1 MTTTSFPPSTNRVGT
16 VLLVEDNQ
24 DDAFFM
30 ERACQSAD
38 IPHSLNI
45 VRDGQAAVD
54 YLSGANGYEDRERH
68 PLPDLILLKLKLPLR
83 TGHEV
88 LEWLREQPALR
99 TLPVIVLT
107 TSAENPDIERAYE
120 LGVSSYLVK
129 DADYFQLFETTWVVL
144 KYWLQL
150 NVRPK

>member
-1 MTTTSFPPSTNRVGT
+1 M
-16 VLLVEDNQ
+16 
-24 DDAFFM
+24 
-30 ERACQSAD
+30 
-38 IPHSLNI
+38 
-45 VRDGQAAVD
+45 
-54 YLSGANGYEDRERH
+54 
-68 PLPDLILLKLKLPLR
+68 
-83 TGHEV
+83 
-88 LEWLREQPALR
+88 REQPSLR

-107 TSAENPDIERAYE
+107 NSAEKPDIERAYE